1 MGNKQ
6 RTVFERK
13 KTRGEA
19 ASFAKER
26 WASIWHGNMALA
38 LPQRGR
44 LGHLVMS
51 TQTTPIG
58 AREGTRSMCSIE
70 VEEVLEVFA

>member
-6 RTVFERK
+6 RTDAETK
-13 KTRGEA
+13 LTQSSA
-19 ASFAKER
+19 AVAAAFAKER
-26 WASIWHGNMALA
+26 WARIWHGNMALA

-51 TQTTPIG
+51 I
-58 AREGTRSMCSIE
+58 
-70 VEEVLEVFA
+70 

>member
-6 RTVFERK
+6 RTVSLNEK
-13 KTRGEA
+13 NDTAVAEA
-19 ASFAKER
+19 FAKER
-26 WASIWHGNMALA
+26 CASIWHGNMALA

-51 TQTTPIG
+51 I
-58 AREGTRSMCSIE
+58 
-70 VEEVLEVFA
+70 